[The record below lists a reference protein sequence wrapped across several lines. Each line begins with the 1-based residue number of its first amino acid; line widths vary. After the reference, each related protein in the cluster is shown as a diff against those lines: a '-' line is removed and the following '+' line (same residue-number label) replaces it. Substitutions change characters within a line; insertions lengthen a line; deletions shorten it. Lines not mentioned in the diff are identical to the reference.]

1 MLQEEEEVVEVME
14 VVEAEAE
21 EAPSPDLFE
30 GFTYEVASGDLPL
43 ELTRCTNGS
52 LLHAHMERASVHA
65 VKCGAAM
72 RFRLPPSP
80 RAFVY
85 DELVAEHNKRPKP
98 WSDLS
103 GRSNGYQAEL
113 WRNLPNEVLRSAVTD
128 AKWQS
133 NPGLPT
139 IPGRGFDTMSVEA
152 VLETVEVQLFAL
164 PAIEGAALE
173 RWGHLVHRSIS
184 RWFFKERRRDTSL
197 LLHVLDAMLWE

>member
-1 MLQEEEEVVEVME
+1 MPPSTV
-14 VVEAEAE
+14 AP
-21 EAPSPDLFE
+21 APSPDLFE
-30 GFTYEVASGDLPL
+30 GFTYEVASGALPL
-43 ELTRCTNGS
+43 DLTRCTNGS
-52 LLHAHMERASVHA
+52 LLHAHMERASAHA

-85 DELVAEHNKRPKP
+85 DELVAKHKEWPEP
-98 WSDLS
+98 WSTY
-103 GRSNGYQAEL
+103 GYQAQL

-133 NPGLPT
+133 DPGLPT
-139 IPGRGFDTMSVEA
+139 IPGRGYDTMSVEA
-152 VLETVEVQLFAL
+152 VLETVQVQLFAL
-164 PAIEGAALE
+164 PASEGATLE
-173 RWGHLVHRSIS
+173 RWGELRHRSSS